1 MHAPQGPSPAGINRR
16 DFLKTTAAAGAVAL
30 TGVGFS
36 SPVLRAPERST
47 VWLVKGTS
55 RAAMI
60 PTLLSMFGESRWKD
74 GLAGKKAVLKPNFN
88 SAHAFPG
95 STHPETLGILLG
107 SMRAA
112 GPAKLTLFD
121 RSGMGD
127 TAKVMRDLGAPDLAS
142 KYSADMVPN
151 ETLKAEDFVAAP
163 IAGGHWSRGV
173 EWPRLLAD
181 ADAIVQTCCL
191 KTHQYGG
198 HFTLSLKNTVG
209 MVAKFATKDQYNYM
223 RELHSSPHQRRM
235 IAEINALYQPTLVIM
250 DAMTCF
256 TDGGPHE
263 GPRQDPGVILA
274 STDRVALDAVGVA
287 ILRSYG
293 TNATV
298 GGGRIFAQEQLA
310 RAIEL
315 GLGVTSA
322 DRIDIRTPDA
332 ASEEYA
338 AGLRTVLQREG

>member
-1 MHAPQGPSPAGINRR
+1 MRTPQSSPHFAVNRR
-16 DFLKTTAAAGAVAL
+16 DFLKTTAAAGAVAF
-30 TGVGFS
+30 TGIGLDL
-36 SPVLRAPERST
+36 PTARGPERST
-47 VWLVKGTS
+47 VFLVKGTS
-55 RAAMI
+55 RAAII
-60 PTLLSMFGESRWKD
+60 PTLLAMYGDALWKSS
-74 GLAGKKAVLKPNFN
+74 LSGKKVVLKPNFN

-95 STHPETLGILLG
+95 STHPETLDILLG

-127 TAKVMRDLGAPDLAS
+127 TAKVMRDLGAPDLVS
-142 KYSADMVPN
+142 RYSAEMVPN
-151 ETLKAEDFVAAP
+151 ETLSAADFVHAP
-163 IAGGHWSRGV
+163 LEGGHWSRGV
-173 EWPRLLAD
+173 EWPKLLAD

-235 IAEINALYQPTLVIM
+235 IAEINTLYHPALVIM
-250 DAMTCF
+250 DAMSCF

-263 GPRQDPGVILA
+263 GPRQEPGVFLA

-298 GGGRIFAQEQLA
+298 GGGRIFAQEQLV
-310 RAIEL
+310 RSVEL
-315 GLGVTSA
+315 GLGVSAA

-332 ASEEYA
+332 ASEQFA
-338 AGLRTVLQREG
+338 AGLRNVLQREG